1 MRFVVVALVSVA
13 TTLAGC
19 SSSPPP
25 AATQSDAGDEYR
37 ALGQSCDPTS
47 PHPCEVLTDGCSA
60 SMCQAQVCVRVFVDA
75 GPTCSNGSPPSYD
88 AGGGEDAGAEDASRE
103 DASREDAGLRGD
115 ASSDAG
121 DAAAPVD
128 ASDGAAGDAEADA
141 SFDAS
146 GE

>member
-13 TTLAGC
+13 TALAGC

-60 SMCQAQVCVRVFVDA
+60 SMCQAHVCVRVFVDA

-88 AGGGEDAGAEDASRE
+88 AGGGEDAGLRSDASP
-103 DASREDAGLRGD
+103 
-115 ASSDAG
+115 DAG

-128 ASDGAAGDAEADA
+128 ASDAAAGDAEADA

-146 GE
+146 GD

>member
-1 MRFVVVALVSVA
+1 MRFAAAALVSIASMA
-13 TTLAGC
+13 TALAGC
-19 SSSPPP
+19 SSSTPP

-60 SMCQAQVCVRVFVDA
+60 SECQADVCVRVFVDA

-88 AGGGEDAGAEDASRE
+88 AGEEDAGQWT
-103 DASREDAGLRGD
+103 D
-115 ASSDAG
+115 ASSADAG
-121 DAAAPVD
+121 HAAAPVD
-128 ASDGAAGDAEADA
+128 ASDAAAGDAETDA

>member
-1 MRFVVVALVSVA
+1 MRFAAVVLASVA
-13 TTLAGC
+13 TALAAC
-19 SSSPPP
+19 SSSTRP

-37 ALGQSCDPTS
+37 ALGQSCDPAS

-60 SMCQAQVCVRVFVDA
+60 SRCQSNVCVRVFVDA
-75 GPTCSNGSPPSYD
+75 GPTCSNGSAPSYD
-88 AGGGEDAGAEDASRE
+88 AGEDAGAQ
-103 DASREDAGLRGD
+103 DAGSPSD

-121 DAAAPVD
+121 DASAPVD
-128 ASDGAAGDAEADA
+128 ASDVGDAGDAGDAEADA